1 MKASVI
7 CLPVWLFSRVSSVTA
22 HSIAMAKKQKNQVA
36 SVSTPNAAWF
46 PLLAMTMA
54 MMPQHAPSNTKVKKK
69 VKSKQR
75 VSRVVQPSGGEPTE
89 ALPGS
94 FDAAAGASADEIA
107 DVAPLVSEPSV
118 NESSPLVSDPME
130 AAFHEASHRTP
141 ADFAHLAPLP
151 RYFDSFDWGF
161 ELSMLKM
168 QKFEMMNSR

>member
-1 MKASVI
+1 M
-7 CLPVWLFSRVSSVTA
+7 SSVTA

-46 PLLAMTMA
+46 PLLAMAMA

-75 VSRVVQPSGGEPTE
+75 VSRVVQPSGGEPTTE

-130 AAFHEASHRTP
+130 AAFHEASHRTL

-151 RYFDSFDWGF
+151 RYFDSLDGGF
-161 ELSMLKM
+161 ELSMLNMLKM
-168 QKFEMMNSR
+168 QK